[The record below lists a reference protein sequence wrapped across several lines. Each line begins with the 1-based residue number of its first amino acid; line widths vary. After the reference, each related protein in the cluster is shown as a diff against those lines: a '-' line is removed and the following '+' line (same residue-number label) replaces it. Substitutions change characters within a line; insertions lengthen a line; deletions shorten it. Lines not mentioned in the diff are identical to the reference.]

1 MKDFYAA
8 LGLEPRATTADIK
21 AAYRELT
28 RRFHPDRNPGRQW
41 ADERYREV
49 IAAYEVLAD
58 PRRRELYD
66 EFGEIAFTRGFD
78 ARRAREARR
87 EREET
92 AGAPTEAPRA
102 EGSAWSRDVMD
113 FADFEEVKRTRFD
126 SFLDRL
132 FGRVPIVDEGAGL
145 DLRATL
151 TLRASEAIAGVTRP
165 VRYLRADGGWTSAD
179 VTVAPGAVGGSTM
192 RLEGLGEPGD
202 PPGALVLDLEVEAD
216 LGTRIDGD
224 DLHLDVDVTL
234 RRLYAGGP
242 LDLDTPFGRFEV
254 KLPPATAPHK
264 PLRLRGRGLPRAQG
278 ERGDLLVHLRLVM
291 PTAGDA
297 ALLKALRRLQGD

>member
-1 MKDFYAA
+1 
-8 LGLEPRATTADIK
+8 LESRATGAEIK

-28 RRFHPDRNPGRQW
+28 RRFHPDLNPGRQW

-49 IAAYEVLAD
+49 IAAYEVLND

-66 EFGEIAFTRGFD
+66 EFGEVAFTRGFD
-78 ARRAREARR
+78 ARRAREARSQR
-87 EREET
+87 AAAEE
-92 AGAPTEAPRA
+92 AEEAPTSTS
-102 EGSAWSRDVMD
+102 GSRGASGWGRDVMD

-132 FGRVPIVDEGAGL
+132 FGRTPVLDDDEGL

-179 VTVAPGAVGGSTM
+179 VTVEPGTVGGSQL
-192 RLEGLGEPGD
+192 RLDGLGEPGD
-202 PPGALVLDLEVEAD
+202 PPGALILDLDVEAD
-216 LGTRIDGD
+216 EGTRLDGD
-224 DLHLDVDVTL
+224 DIHLDVDVTL
-234 RRLYAGGP
+234 RRLYTGGP

-264 PLRLRGRGLPRAQG
+264 PLRLRGRGLPRGQG
-278 ERGDLLVHLRLVM
+278 ERGDLMVHLRLVM
-291 PTAGDA
+291 PTPGDA
-297 ALLKALRRLQGD
+297 GLLKALRRLQGDG